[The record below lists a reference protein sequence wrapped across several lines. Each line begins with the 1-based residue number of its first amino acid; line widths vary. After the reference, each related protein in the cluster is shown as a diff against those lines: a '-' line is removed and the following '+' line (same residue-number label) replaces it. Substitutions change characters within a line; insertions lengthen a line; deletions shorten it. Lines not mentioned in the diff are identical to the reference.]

1 MVPTVAAAVSQD
13 ANEEHYSLHFLCQIG
28 SPFSVGRYPSSIH
41 GTLSLVAI
49 ELRQLGEVHDYL
61 RGFFRLP
68 RWKFQDSL
76 YNILQILSYA
86 LLS

>member
-1 MVPTVAAAVSQD
+1 MVPTVAAVVNQD
-13 ANEEHYSLHFLCQIG
+13 ADEEHYTLHFLCQIG

-41 GTLSLVAI
+41 GTLCLVAV

-68 RWKFQDSL
+68 CWKCQDSL
-76 YNILQILSYA
+76 YNLLQILSYA
-86 LLS
+86 SLS